1 MTNQSTMD
9 KLIEM
14 RLTTMADAFRNQ
26 LNDPKFK
33 EVPFEDQFGMLVD
46 IEYSSRK
53 NNRLKR
59 LIKNAGFDQPEANI
73 MDINYTSGR
82 KLNKELIRRL
92 ATCEYISEHRNL
104 FITGATGC
112 GKTYMACA
120 FGMEACKQYYNTKY
134 IRLPDLLIDLE
145 VARTDGNYKK
155 VMANYANPVVLIL
168 DEWLLLKLDL
178 QSRRPVALLSD
189 NGMNKTTFLS
199 CSLRL

>member
-1 MTNQSTMD
+1 
-9 KLIEM
+9 
-14 RLTTMADAFRNQ
+14 
-26 LNDPKFK
+26 
-33 EVPFEDQFGMLVD
+33 
-46 IEYSSRK
+46 
-53 NNRLKR
+53 
-59 LIKNAGFDQPEANI
+59 
-73 MDINYTSGR
+73 
-82 KLNKELIRRL
+82 
-92 ATCEYISEHRNL
+92 
-104 FITGATGC
+104 
-112 GKTYMACA
+112 MACA